1 MIEKNLWKQ
10 SRSHRGLLA
19 ASSICGIL
27 CAIAIAGQAFTL
39 AQIIAAVFLQAASLE
54 SLLPQMI
61 QLFILVT
68 LRVVLQILEEH
79 LSFLLGQKVQYDLRK
94 RMLQKIDKMGPVA
107 FASGRKRENPL
118 FAE

>member
-10 SRSHRGLLA
+10 SRSYRGLLA

-54 SLLPQMI
+54 LLLPANDTI
-61 QLFILVT
+61 I
-68 LRVVLQILEEH
+68 H
-79 LSFLLGQKVQYDLRK
+79 YW
-94 RMLQKIDKMGPVA
+94 
-107 FASGRKRENPL
+107 
-118 FAE
+118 